1 MRIVMD
7 DSGDIPADLIE
18 KYNIYIVPVNI
29 MFGTEEFLS
38 GVTMDH
44 AAFYEKVKT
53 VGAHNFPKTSQ
64 PTPYQFVEAY
74 KEILATGEKDI
85 YTVTVSGKLSGT
97 YASAEAARQEL
108 AGQGNFHLFDSQAGS
123 AGIGYLAL
131 EAARMAEAGA
141 SAEEITRRLKKMR
154 DNMSIVFVI
163 DNLEFAVKG
172 GRVSGLQ
179 ATFANLLSIK
189 PIMTLQEGLIVPAG
203 KVRTYKKALNH
214 IVEAIKE
221 KTGGRPIKLA
231 VIHAGVPEAAE
242 ALLVQA
248 KQSLNATETM
258 VADIAISVAVNMGP
272 GALGIVA
279 IIEE

>member
-7 DSGDIPADLIE
+7 NSGDIPADLIE

-85 YTVTVSGKLSGT
+85 YTVTVSEKLSGT
-97 YASAEAARQEL
+97 YASAEAARKEL
-108 AGQGNFHLFDSQAGS
+108 AGEGNFHLFDSQAGS

-141 SAEEITRRLKKMR
+141 SAEEITRRLGKMR

-189 PIMTLQEGLIVPAG
+189 PIMTLQDGLIVPAG

-214 IVEAIKE
+214 IVDAIKE

-231 VIHAGVPEAAE
+231 VIHAGVPEAGE
-242 ALLVQA
+242 ALLAQA

-258 VADIAISVAVNMGP
+258 LADIAISVAVNMGP

-279 IIEE
+279 IIDE

>member
-7 DSGDIPADLIE
+7 DSGDIPADLIK

-85 YTVTVSGKLSGT
+85 YTVTVSEKLSGT

-189 PIMTLQEGLIVPAG
+189 PIMTLQDGLIVPAG

>member
-154 DNMSIVFVI
+154 DNMNIVFVI

-189 PIMTLQEGLIVPAG
+189 PIMTLQDGLIVPAG

-242 ALLVQA
+242 ALLAQA